1 MEKHRFTSHTS
12 RDLDAIGLG
21 IVSVKS
27 SQSDFKVHL
36 ELRTTNI
43 VFDVLIPHSEMTL
56 KVKIKIPRHYRK
68 ISMYSTETERV

>member
-1 MEKHRFTSHTS
+1 MEKHRFPSPTS

-36 ELRTTNI
+36 ELRTTII

-56 KVKIKIPRHYRK
+56 SVKIIKSK
-68 ISMYSTETERV
+68 NQDSMPLPKNQYVFH